1 MLPSGRGAM
10 APRAWGNRLLRLL
23 SVPLRWALDAV
34 SGSMQKGRERAPDFW
49 LEVLEGMSQGAV
61 VFQGEY
67 REGRDE
73 VSDPVK

>member
-1 MLPSGRGAM
+1 MGQPPSP
-10 APRAWGNRLLRLL
+10 APFC
-23 SVPLRWALDAV
+23 PPALGPGAV